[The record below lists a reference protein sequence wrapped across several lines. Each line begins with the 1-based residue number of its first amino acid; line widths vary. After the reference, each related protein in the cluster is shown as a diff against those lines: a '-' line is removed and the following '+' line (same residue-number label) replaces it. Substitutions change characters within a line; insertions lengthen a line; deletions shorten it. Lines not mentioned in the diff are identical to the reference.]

1 LHIVLQTPDKI
12 RTFQRK
18 LYFKAKQEPA
28 FRFYALYDKICRAD
42 ILAHAYRLVRAN
54 QGSAGIDGVTF
65 ASIEATMGRAAFL
78 AEIRE
83 LLVTHTYC
91 ASPVKRVLIPKAD
104 GSKRPLGI
112 PTIRDRVVQMAAK
125 LVIEP
130 IFEADFCKHSYGFRP
145 KKSAHMAVDAITYAL
160 NTGHTQVIDAD
171 LSKYFDTIPHDKLM
185 LLVASRIADGQVL
198 HLVQM
203 WLKAPV
209 VEEGGDGKRRNIGGG
224 RKNRKGTP
232 QGGVI
237 SPLLANVYL
246 HILDRV
252 WERNSLHRKL
262 GALLVRYADDFVV
275 LCKQGT
281 DQPMQAIR
289 VILSRLELTLNETK
303 THVVDAISEKFDFLG
318 YAIRMEKSGRTG
330 RLYAHVQPARKSIQK
345 IKDRI
350 TALTSRSRTVLH
362 MESVVGGVN
371 TTLRGWVNYFHY
383 GNCSRCLEKVRAH
396 VEQRIRTHLCK
407 RHGQTRYEGYHKYPN
422 RVLYSRYGL
431 YKVPTS
437 AGWTKA
443 HALK

>member
-1 LHIVLQTPDKI
+1 MHIVLQTPEKI

-28 FRFYALYDKICRAD
+28 FRFYALYDKVCRAD

-65 ASIEATMGRAAFL
+65 ASIEATAGKAAFL

-83 LLVTHTYC
+83 SLVKHTYT

-112 PTIRDRVVQMAAK
+112 PVIRDRVVQMAAK

-130 IFEADFCKHSYGFRP
+130 IFEADFCWHSYGFRP
-145 KKSAHMAVDAITYAL
+145 KKSAHDAIDTISYAL

-185 LLVASRIADGQVL
+185 LLVASRIADGQIL
-198 HLVQM
+198 HLIQM

-209 VEEGGDGKRRNIGGG
+209 VEEGEDGKRRNIGGG

-246 HILDRV
+246 HVLDRA
-252 WERNSLHRKL
+252 WERNKLQNKL
-262 GALLVRYADDFVV
+262 GAWLVRYADDFVV
-275 LCKQGT
+275 LCKRGT
-281 DQPMQAIR
+281 DQPMHVVR
-289 VILSRLELTLNETK
+289 SILSRLELTLNETK
-303 THVVDAISEKFDFLG
+303 THVVDAFTEGFGFLG
-318 YAIRMEKSGRTG
+318 YEIRMRRNWRSGKW
-330 RLYAHVQPARKSIQK
+330 YAHVQPAKKSVKK

-350 TALTSRSRTVLH
+350 TALTARARTL
-362 MESVVGGVN
+362 MPFETILGAVN
-371 TTLRGWVNYFHY
+371 STLRGWVNYFHFR
-383 GNCSRCLEKVRAH
+383 NCSRVMTHVRAH
-396 VEQRIRTHLCK
+396 VEQRVRTHLCK
-407 RHGQTRYEGYHKYPN
+407 RHKRKRLEGYQEYPN
-422 RVLYSRYGL
+422 RELYSRYGL

-443 HALK
+443 HALE